1 MGRFAI
7 IDDGVV
13 TNIAEADEP
22 LASNWIYD
30 NGDAKIGGTWD
41 GQVFHLPVP
50 PSPPL
55 SEHIAAVQM
64 YLDNKAKERGYDG
77 ILSACT
83 YATSSV
89 PKFAAEGQ
97 ACTVW
102 RDTVWNSCYQILDE
116 VKAGQR
122 PVPSVEELISLLPT
136 MLWPL

>member
-22 LASNWIYD
+22 LASNWIHD

-41 GQVFHLPVP
+41 GQVFHPPVP
-50 PSPPL
+50 PPPPL
-55 SEHIAAVQM
+55 SEYTAAVQM
-64 YLDNKAKERGYDG
+64 HLDNKAKERNYDG

-97 ACTVW
+97 ACVAW
-102 RDTVWNSCYQILDE
+102 RDAVWAACYQILGE
-116 VKAGQR
+116 VETGQR
-122 PVPSVEELISLLPT
+122 PVPSIEELVGLLPT
-136 MLWPL
+136 VTW